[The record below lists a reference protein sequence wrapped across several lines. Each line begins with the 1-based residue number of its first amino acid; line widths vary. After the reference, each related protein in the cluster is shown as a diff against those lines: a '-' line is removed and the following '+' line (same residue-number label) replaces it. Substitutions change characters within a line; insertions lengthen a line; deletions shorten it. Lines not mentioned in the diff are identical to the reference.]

1 MKNKFWNEVSY
12 CGAVLGLISI
22 AFSLVAIY
30 TPESAKIVSVILSG
44 LNFVATIYLLFYYTK
59 RRAAQFTEE
68 GYTYAQ
74 CLGFMVAAGIFA
86 GIITGAYQIVASN
99 FFFTE
104 YYNTLYKTMIATYA
118 QMGMLDNNMM
128 DTLKTT
134 LHAYIFS
141 PMPVLITNV
150 LSMCLSFGFYGLFI
164 AIATKRDADIFDS
177 TEYEE

>member
-12 CGAVLGLISI
+12 CGAILGLINI
-22 AFSLVAIY
+22 AFTLAGMYLPQSAGAI
-30 TPESAKIVSVILSG
+30 VSG
-44 LNFVATIYLLFYYTK
+44 LNFVVTIYLLFYYTK

-74 CLGFMVAAGIFA
+74 CLGFMAAAGIFA

-104 YYNTLYKTMIATYA
+104 HYETLYKTMIAAYA
-118 QMGMLDNNMM
+118 QMGVFNNDMM

-134 LHAYIFS
+134 MHSYIFS
-141 PMPVLITNV
+141 PLPVLITNI
-150 LSMCLSFGFYGLFI
+150 LGMCFSFAFYGLFI
-164 AIATKRDADIFDS
+164 AIGTKREADIFDS

>member
-12 CGAVLGLISI
+12 CGAVVGLINI
-22 AFSLVAIY
+22 AFSLVAMYI
-30 TPESAKIVSVILSG
+30 PESAKTVSVILSG

-104 YYNTLYKTMIATYA
+104 HYNTLYKTMIATYA
-118 QMGMLDNNMM
+118 QMGMLD
-128 DTLKTT
+128 TLKTT

-141 PMPVLITNV
+141 PIPVLITNI